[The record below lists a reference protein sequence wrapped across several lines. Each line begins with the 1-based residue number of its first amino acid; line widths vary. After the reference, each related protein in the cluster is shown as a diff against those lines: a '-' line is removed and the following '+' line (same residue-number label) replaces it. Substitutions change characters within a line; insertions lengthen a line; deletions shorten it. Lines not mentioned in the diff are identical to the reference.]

1 MNVDEQQQFNQ
12 VTKELMEKVDPE
24 RPEEILKQLENFDIL
39 MMRYDSAIREV
50 RTKLEIL
57 NDELALTRDSS
68 PISSII
74 SRRKKPASIYEKLIR
89 QGNEITLASIEENLN
104 DVAGVRVICA
114 FIDDIYK
121 VAKMLVQQDDVVLVE
136 VKDYINNPK
145 PNGYRSYHMIVEIP
159 VFFSNEKCPMRVE
172 VQIRTV
178 AMDFWAS
185 LEHRMKYKKG
195 LSDEVVQQI
204 TADLKGCADSIAET
218 DRRMLAIRDRIN
230 NLEKHDVIDRMKTR
244 QANMPD
250 HMKMYN

>member
-1 MNVDEQQQFNQ
+1 MNVDAQPQFNQ
-12 VTKELMEKVDPE
+12 VTKELMEKVNPDH
-24 RPEEILKQLENFDIL
+24 PEEILKQLENFDVL
-39 MMRYDSAIREV
+39 MMRYESAIREV

-185 LEHRMKYKKG
+185 LEHRIKYKKG
-195 LSDEVVQQI
+195 LSDEVVNQI
-204 TADLKGCADSIAET
+204 TADLKGCADTIAET

-230 NLEKHDVIDRMKTR
+230 NLEKQDIIDRMKTR